1 MVQFSFMSSV
11 IVWERLCECYEL
23 GLRFCQWKPPI
34 QDRGTWTQSV
44 IRSSRALSRLARASC
59 NSIAVCQSCRVLT
72 TDHDHW
78 TDRVFLR
85 LWWRRSRG
93 NVCENTVVA
102 SSSSFLPLSSWP
114 KAQRLRLTAHFTST
128 HRLKSKGFSTEGV
141 VIRRGFPCPRLLS
154 TSGSLSPLKNGECCG
169 CRDKHRAVSCS
180 EVFCTDLLCSGL
192 LYECSCLI
200 SWKMTGVEILCVCFP

>member
-1 MVQFSFMSSV
+1 M
-11 IVWERLCECYEL
+11 
-23 GLRFCQWKPPI
+23 
-34 QDRGTWTQSV
+34 
-44 IRSSRALSRLARASC
+44 
-59 NSIAVCQSCRVLT
+59 
-72 TDHDHW
+72 
-78 TDRVFLR
+78 
-85 LWWRRSRG
+85 
-93 NVCENTVVA
+93 
-102 SSSSFLPLSSWP
+102 
-114 KAQRLRLTAHFTST
+114 RLTAHFTST

-200 SWKMTGVEILCVCFP
+200 SWKMTGVEILCVFSIARLYVPASGRRTTCLALFFFFHPTLFVAFVHRIRFVFAYLVEQSAPTLTSLCACVLLLLQFHTAHECQLMLPSDKAWNRNRFSRIQ

>member
-1 MVQFSFMSSV
+1 M
-11 IVWERLCECYEL
+11 
-23 GLRFCQWKPPI
+23 
-34 QDRGTWTQSV
+34 
-44 IRSSRALSRLARASC
+44 
-59 NSIAVCQSCRVLT
+59 
-72 TDHDHW
+72 
-78 TDRVFLR
+78 
-85 LWWRRSRG
+85 
-93 NVCENTVVA
+93 
-102 SSSSFLPLSSWP
+102 
-114 KAQRLRLTAHFTST
+114 RLTAHFTST

-200 SWKMTGVEILCVCFP
+200 SWKMTGVEILCVFSIARLYVPASGRHTTCLAFFFFFFFIRLCSWLLCIEFALYLLTWLNKVLRLLHHCVPVCYFSCSSTLHTNANSCCLQTGPGGWNRNRFSWIQ